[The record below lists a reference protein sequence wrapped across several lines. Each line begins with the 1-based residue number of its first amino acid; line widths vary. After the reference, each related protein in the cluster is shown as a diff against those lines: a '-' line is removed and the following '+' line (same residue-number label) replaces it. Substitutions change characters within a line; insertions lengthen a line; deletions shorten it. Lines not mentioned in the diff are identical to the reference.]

1 MHHLIR
7 MPFQLIG
14 DLQAA
19 ERRAWERKILGTI
32 PRPAV
37 VQYAPISVLPA
48 RMCTVS
54 HCHTMLQGQYP
65 YRRCERHRLQN
76 RHHSKLKR
84 VRDKEV
90 KSTPLRGESIQ
101 DPESVESGRSKTRA
115 VESSYPNED
124 RDLDAFGLETE
135 GPGMSEVCLHIS
147 IHPYLQWY
155 PRAGRHRRELYPT
168 CCSWQPSFK
177 YCLLRQIVPEC
188 TLSSLAV
195 EDVRQPSGE
204 RSSK

>member
-1 MHHLIR
+1 ML
-7 MPFQLIG
+7 FQLIG

-19 ERRAWERKILGTI
+19 DRRAWERKILGTI

-90 KSTPLRGESIQ
+90 KSTPLRGDTTQ
-101 DPESVESGRSKTRA
+101 DPESVESGRRKTRA
-115 VESSYPNED
+115 VESSYPDED
-124 RDLDAFGLETE
+124 GNLNTFEAE
-135 GPGMSEVCLHIS
+135 GAEMSEVCLS
-147 IHPYLQWY
+147 P
-155 PRAGRHRRELYPT
+155 LYPVHT
-168 CCSWQPSFK
+168 YNSTH
-177 YCLLRQIVPEC
+177 E
-188 TLSSLAV
+188 
-195 EDVRQPSGE
+195 
-204 RSSK
+204 